1 MVKDL
6 NVQGVV
12 KTTANY
18 VGGVVGGALYTNI
31 ENVHSSVSVT
41 VDRVDNK
48 DYVAT
53 AGGVVGEMI
62 YGSVYHCSNTGAI
75 TAPQQEK
82 VGGVAGLCLR
92 HLHPREL

>member
-1 MVKDL
+1 MS
-6 NVQGVV
+6 
-12 KTTANY
+12 A
-18 VGGVVGGALYTNI
+18 GVVGGALYTNI

-41 VDRVDNK
+41 VDRVNNK
-48 DYVAT
+48 DYAAT